1 MAENNENLNDTT
13 STKQTSGS
21 EKIEKAGNAAAGAVK
36 KAKLLTRILKSLKG
50 LGALGVAGIVIII
63 IIIVII
69 LVVGIIGFFLEMPG
83 LLTNKLSDL
92 ASAFCT
98 ELATYYS
105 GNSARF
111 GTEEQKELADYLTNM
126 GYSPYEFGFGKYTDE
141 DGNIIE
147 NGSDNDDATISSKYL
162 NAYLTAD
169 YNTYVPYEKFKAG
182 VSKLLNVI
190 GDTVGYVLGMET
202 EKDTGDPQF
211 GMLYFDKGMYE
222 NAEGDDGNA
231 KKMGFLD
238 SVSSDV
244 ESKTLTFKVWEAP
257 FKTSYYTYNMEG
269 WTARYG
275 KPLELS
281 LTLHLATMAPDL
293 VYRFDMDKEESTEI
307 HIKTIKSEVNIKF
320 EYHITNPPEEGTN
333 FASVDESLANLDMH
347 VSSDNK
353 LSVTDLQTIKDF
365 IDDNQTS
372 DTVKNIQA
380 GYSNLEAFISASI
393 DSGNNRKYLRD
404 NESILQRYDGADDSA
419 LFNYDHSIENMF
431 NKYLDDAIAE
441 VKKDNPDVIF
451 YTDEV
456 GKSYAEIVGKTSHD
470 SILSSG
476 WVYKNDTTGIMDEYY
491 KKFEESKKDGL
502 TEEEENEL
510 FEFLQDKFKEIQ
522 SKVKEDVDK
531 LVEKDAKMDESLK
544 ALETELEKIGL
555 STESIEAAIDYN
567 NAEGQG
573 EGTKISR
580 IQPYITQVNKHWYR
594 DVIFIDETGEYGGYN
609 AYNWSQSQNTYE
621 NKFVP
626 VEQSDDSVLAE
637 NDKGA
642 FYTVETVGSGSELVQ
657 VEDAIRG
664 KVNEHT
670 KELFL
675 GKDGEPAKYF
685 IYDGSKDTAEK
696 IDELRK
702 VYDDAYSASWDANQ
716 SIFAN
721 SEDVDKVA
729 RKAAEEAVEAKED
742 EDGINIFK
750 EVNVRQNALSAFSIL
765 ENSKTEDS
773 EYILRDLKKLFVE
786 LGYFTKDDLRVDD
799 THVFQWPISGY
810 VNLYWPIRRYEKQQ
824 ADYGTLIRSKV
835 STDNIKAGYEADG
848 SERIEEDEEVQIYK
862 PNFNPD
868 STVASGND
876 NSGDTPSDNSNT
888 NSSSSED
895 FVTEFLNA
903 AQEVTDYV
911 RENGFT
917 YGNAEY
923 MPPKNGETNSDG
935 VKRISCDRLVS
946 WALYKCGYTDQPEY
960 GLTTSAAASP
970 LMEYCQKQGWQKI
983 ESVDDIQ
990 AGDIVFVGETNAEKT
1005 SASHVF
1011 ICAGENKRYDCGN
1024 ATRIQS
1030 QQPFNEPISE
1040 NLVCAYR
1047 PSGSTDNVSYDGF
1060 EPDLNVVSPV
1070 TGEIIEEGDDY
1081 IKIKVLDTSSISEYE
1096 EFYNEYKGICTGYI
1110 MYIKGFK
1117 KGTIDANVQSEYQ
1130 QVKHTNRYFIENGYA
1145 DDYRDAEGV
1154 AEEFEEAEQKRIDAP
1169 AYLEKGGKRYIKE
1182 GTVIG
1187 TTTNSDIALY
1197 LLNRENSMVEDVE
1210 SYIRLVDN
1218 SLETDWAYF
1227 YWVPYES
1234 GGTDTP
1240 GGGPEAVGWT
1250 TGNEMAVGISQWTTI
1265 NKGGKR
1271 FNNISEFCQKAI
1283 ELNPGLCSELQPFV
1297 NMGVDEILNS
1307 YDAIKQAFTSIC
1319 SKDRDGFMEV
1329 QMQVTINQYLI
1340 EPYTGTDKEWLLEKD
1355 PITQGTFMSLVNWNG
1370 KPETWFAV
1378 FSQSDADEPA
1388 VKAMLTRAC
1397 PINST
1402 AGTLEKRWTSQYV
1415 LARDALTGAIDEEG
1429 LINWIKTKQPS
1440 DKYGEGQNLSALP
1453 Y

>member
-169 YNTYVPYEKFKAG
+169 YNTYVPYEKFKSG

-476 WVYKNDTTGIMDEYY
+476 WVYKNDTTGIMDEFY
-491 KKFEESKKDGL
+491 KKFEEAKKDDL

-675 GKDGEPAKYF
+675 GTDGEPAKYF

-1154 AEEFEEAEQKRIDAP
+1154 AEEFEEEEQKRIDAP
-1169 AYLEKGGKRYIKE
+1169 AYIEKGGKRYIKE

-1265 NKGGKR
+1265 NKGGQR

>member
-1 MAENNENLNDTT
+1 MAGDNENLNDTT
-13 STKQTSGS
+13 STRQTSGA
-21 EKIEKAGNAAAGAVK
+21 EKVEKAGNAAAGAVK
-36 KAKLLTRILKSLKG
+36 KTRFLARVLKSLKG
-50 LGALGVAGIVIII
+50 LGALGVAGIVIIV

-404 NESILQRYDGADDSA
+404 TESILQRYDGADDSA

>member
-1 MAENNENLNDTT
+1 MADGNENLNDTT

-21 EKIEKAGNAAAGAVK
+21 EKIEKAGNATAGAVK
-36 KAKLLTRILKSLKG
+36 KAKLLSRVIKSLKG
-50 LGALGVAGIVIII
+50 LGALGVAGIVVII

-69 LVVGIIGFFLEMPG
+69 IVVGVIGFLLEMPG
-83 LLTNKLSDL
+83 LLTNKLTDL
-92 ASAFCT
+92 ATGFFT
-98 ELATYYS
+98 ELQTFYS
-105 GNSARF
+105 GNSARI
-111 GTEEQKELADYLTNM
+111 GVEEQKNLADYLTNM
-126 GYSPYEFGFGKYTDE
+126 GYPPYEYGFGKYETDE
-141 DGNIIE
+141 DGNIKT
-147 NGSDNDDATISSKYL
+147 DSSKKYL

-169 YNTYVPYEKFKAG
+169 YNTYVPYEKYKVR
-182 VSKLLNVI
+182 VSKFLHMV
-190 GDTVGYVLGMET
+190 GDTAGYILGMET
-202 EKDTGDPQF
+202 KKDTGEPQF
-211 GMLYFDKGMYE
+211 GMLHFDKGLYE
-222 NAEGDDGNA
+222 NAEGNDEI
-231 KKMGFLD
+231 KKMKFYD
-238 SVSSDV
+238 SVIADV
-244 ESKTLTFKVWEAP
+244 ESKTLTFKVWESL

-281 LTLHLATMAPDL
+281 LTLHLATMAPEL

-307 HIKTIKSEVNIKF
+307 HIKTIKSDVNVKF
-320 EYHITNPPEEGTN
+320 EYHIKTPIQDGGTN
-333 FASVDESLANLDMH
+333 FASIDESLANLDMH

-353 LSVTDLQTIKDF
+353 LSVSDLQTIKDF
-365 IDDNQTS
+365 LDENETS

-380 GYSNLEAFISASI
+380 GYSNLESFISASI
-393 DSGNNRKYLRD
+393 DSGNNREYLRK
-404 NESILQRYDGADDSA
+404 NETILQRYDGADDSA
-419 LFNYDHSIENMF
+419 LFNYDYSIENLF
-431 NKYLDDAIAE
+431 NKYLDDAIEE
-441 VKKDNPDVIF
+441 VKKDNPDVKF
-451 YTDEV
+451 YTDVV

-470 SILSSG
+470 SIFSSG
-476 WVYKNDTTGIMDEYY
+476 WVYENDTTGIMDEYY
-491 KKFEESKKDGL
+491 KKFEEAKKDGL
-502 TEEEENEL
+502 TEDEENEL

-522 SKVKEDVDK
+522 EHVKEDVDK
-531 LVEKDAKMDESLK
+531 LIENDGKMEEKRRAIE
-544 ALETELEKIGL
+544 AELEKIGL
-555 STESIEAAIDYN
+555 STDAIEAAIDYN
-567 NAEGQG
+567 NAEGEG
-573 EGTKISR
+573 EGTTVSR

-594 DVIFIDETGEYGGYN
+594 DVIFLDEDGEYDNYD
-609 AYNWSQSQNTYE
+609 AYSLSTSQTTYE

-626 VEQSDDSVLAE
+626 VEQSDDSILAE

-642 FYTVETVGSGSELVQ
+642 FYTVETVGAGSELVQ
-657 VEDAIRG
+657 VQDAIRG

-670 KELFL
+670 KKLFV
-675 GKDGEPAKYF
+675 GTDGQPAKYF
-685 IYDGSKDTAEK
+685 VYDGSKDTAEK

-702 VYDDAYSASWDANQ
+702 VYNDAYSVAWDANH
-716 SIFAN
+716 SIFSDAD
-721 SEDVDKVA
+721 DVDKAA
-729 RKAAEEAVEAKED
+729 RKAAEEAVEAEED
-742 EDGINIFK
+742 KNGTNLYK

-786 LGYFTKDDLRVDD
+786 LGYFTKDDLRVED

-848 SERIEEDEEVQIYK
+848 SERIEEDEEVQVYK

-868 STVASGND
+868 STVTSKDENTDDNADD
-876 NSGDTPSDNSNT
+876 NSDSNT
-888 NSSSSED
+888 SSSSSED

-970 LMEYCQKQGWQKI
+970 LMEYCKKQGWQKI
-983 ESVDDIQ
+983 ESKDDIQ
-990 AGDIVFVGETNAEKT
+990 AGDIVFVGKTNADKT

-1040 NLVCAYR
+1040 DLVCAYR
-1047 PSGSTDNVSYDGF
+1047 PASNGNDSANYDGF

-1070 TGEIIEEGDDY
+1070 TGEIIEEGEDY
-1081 IKIKVLDTSSISEYE
+1081 IKIKVLDTSSISEYKR
-1096 EFYNEYKGICTGYI
+1096 FYEEYKGICTGYI

-1117 KGTIDANVQSEYQ
+1117 KGTIDANAQSEYQ
-1130 QVKHTNRYFIENGYA
+1130 QVKHTKRYFIENGYA
-1145 DDYRDAEGV
+1145 DDYRDAETI
-1154 AEEFEEAEQKRIDAP
+1154 AEEFEKEEQERIDAP
-1169 AYLEKGGKRYIKE
+1169 AYIEKDGKRYIKE

-1197 LLNRENSMVEDVE
+1197 LLNRENSIVEDVE

-1218 SLETDWAYF
+1218 QLETDWAYF

-1240 GGGPEAVGWT
+1240 GGGPEAVGLT
-1250 TGNEMAVGISQWTTI
+1250 TSGELAVGISQWTTTH
-1265 NKGGKR
+1265 KAGSP
-1271 FNNISEFCQKAI
+1271 NNIPEFCEKAI

-1297 NMGVDEILNS
+1297 GKSIDEIL
-1307 YDAIKQAFTSIC
+1307 AMEPQIKSAFQSIC
-1319 SKDRDGFMEV
+1319 AKDRDGFLEV

-1340 EPYTGTDKEWLLEKD
+1340 EPYTGTDKEWLLDKN
-1355 PITQGTFMSLVNWNG
+1355 PITQGTFMSLVNWGMGDNF
-1370 KPETWFAV
+1370 WFSA
-1378 FSQSDADEPA
+1378 FSQSDSDEQA
-1388 VKAMLTRAC
+1388 VKSLLTKALGV
-1397 PINST
+1397 NST
-1402 AGTLEKRWTSQYV
+1402 AGFLTTRWTSQYV
-1415 LARDALTGAIDEEG
+1415 LAKDALTGAIDEEG
-1429 LINWIKTKQPS
+1429 IINWIKTKQPS
-1440 DKYGEGQNLSALP
+1440 DKYGEGQNMSALP
-1453 Y
+1453 

>member
-169 YNTYVPYEKFKAG
+169 YNTYVPYEKFKSG

-476 WVYKNDTTGIMDEYY
+476 WVYKNDTTGIMDEFY
-491 KKFEESKKDGL
+491 KKFEEAKKDDL

-675 GKDGEPAKYF
+675 GTDGEPAKYF

-1154 AEEFEEAEQKRIDAP
+1154 AEEFEEVEQKRIDAP

>member
-50 LGALGVAGIVIII
+50 LGALGVAGIVVII

-83 LLTNKLSDL
+83 LLTNKLSDI
-92 ASAFCT
+92 ATDFCT
-98 ELATYYS
+98 ELATYYA

-126 GYSPYEFGFGKYTDE
+126 GYPPYEFGFGKYTDD
-141 DGNIIE
+141 DGNIID
-147 NGSDNDDATISSKYL
+147 GDSDEAKISSKYL

-169 YNTYVPYEKFKAG
+169 YNTYVPYEKFKSG
-182 VSKLLNVI
+182 VSKILNI
-190 GDTVGYVLGMET
+190 AGDVAGYILGMEVS
-202 EKDTGDPQF
+202 KDSGDPQF

-222 NAEGDDGNA
+222 NAEGNDGNA

-238 SVSSDV
+238 SVSADV
-244 ESKTLTFKVWEAP
+244 ESKTLTFKVWESP

-307 HIKTIKSEVNIKF
+307 HIKTIKSAVNIKF
-320 EYHITNPPEEGTN
+320 EYHITNPTEGGTN
-333 FASVDESLANLDMH
+333 FASIDESLANLDMH
-347 VSSDNK
+347 VSSDKK

-365 IDDNQTS
+365 IDDNETS

-393 DSGNNRKYLRD
+393 DSGNNRKYLRE
-404 NESILQRYDGADDSA
+404 NETILQRYDGADDSA

-441 VKKDNPDVIF
+441 VKKDNPDVMF

-470 SILSSG
+470 SIFSSG

-491 KKFEESKKDGL
+491 KKFEEAKKGGL

-522 SKVKEDVDK
+522 PKVKEDVDK
-531 LVEKDAKMDESLK
+531 LVEKDAKMADNLK
-544 ALETELEKIGL
+544 ALNTELEKIGL
-555 STESIEAAIDYN
+555 STDSIEAAIDYN

-573 EGTKISR
+573 EGTKINR

-609 AYNWSQSQNTYE
+609 AYNWSTSQNTYE

-675 GKDGEPAKYF
+675 GTDGEPAKYF
-685 IYDGSKDTAEK
+685 IYDGSKETAEK
-696 IDELRK
+696 IDELRQ
-702 VYDDAYSASWDANQ
+702 VYNEAYSASWDIIQ
-716 SIFAN
+716 S
-721 SEDVDKVA
+721 DKIA
-729 RKAAEEAVEAKED
+729 RKAAEDAVEAEEEKE
-742 EDGINIFK
+742 GINIYK

-848 SERIEEDEEVQIYK
+848 SDRIEEDEEVQIYK
-862 PNFNPD
+862 ANFNPD
-868 STVASGND
+868 STVASED
-876 NSGDTPSDNSNT
+876 DSSEEDSSDNSNT

-1011 ICAGENKRYDCGN
+1011 ICAGKNKRYDCGN
-1024 ATRIQS
+1024 AGRIQS

-1047 PSGSTDNVSYDGF
+1047 PSGSADNVSYDGF

-1130 QVKHTNRYFIENGYA
+1130 QVKHTKRYFIENGYA

-1154 AEEFEEAEQKRIDAP
+1154 AEEFEEEEQKRIDAP
-1169 AYLEKGGKRYIKE
+1169 AYIEKGGKRYIKE

-1227 YWVPYES
+1227 YWIPYES

-1240 GGGPEAVGWT
+1240 GEGPESVGWT
-1250 TGNEMAVGISQWTTI
+1250 TPGELAVGISQWTTT
-1265 NKGGKR
+1265 KKAGSP
-1271 FNNISEFCQKAI
+1271 NNIPEFCEKAI

-1297 NMGVDEILNS
+1297 GKSIDEIL
-1307 YDAIKQAFTSIC
+1307 ALEPQIKSAFQSIC
-1319 SKDRDGFMEV
+1319 SKDRDGFLEV
-1329 QMQVTINQYLI
+1329 QMQVSINDYLI
-1340 EPYTGTDKEWLLEKD
+1340 EPYTGTDKEWLLDKH
-1355 PITQGTFMSLVNWNG
+1355 PITQGTFMSLVNWG
-1370 KPETWFAV
+1370 KGDSFWFAA
-1378 FSQSDADEPA
+1378 FSQSDSDEQA
-1388 VKAMLTRAC
+1388 TKSLLTKALGVK
-1397 PINST
+1397 ST
-1402 AGTLEKRWTSQYV
+1402 AGYLTPRWTSQYV
-1415 LARDALTGAIDEEG
+1415 LAKDALTGAIDEEG
-1429 LINWIKTKQPS
+1429 IINWIKTKQPS
-1440 DKYGEGQNLSALP
+1440 DKYGEGQNMSSLP
-1453 Y
+1453 

>member
-169 YNTYVPYEKFKAG
+169 YNTYVPYEKFKSG

-675 GKDGEPAKYF
+675 GTDGEPAKYF